1 MLFEDEY
8 GDIMTVDDLMKY
20 LWKPYNDLGGNGT
33 AEKAISE
40 VEHLELRERNG

>member
-20 LWKPYNDLGGNGT
+20 LNIGGLQT
-33 AEKAISE
+33 AAIRKNQG
-40 VEHLELRERNG
+40 VAIW